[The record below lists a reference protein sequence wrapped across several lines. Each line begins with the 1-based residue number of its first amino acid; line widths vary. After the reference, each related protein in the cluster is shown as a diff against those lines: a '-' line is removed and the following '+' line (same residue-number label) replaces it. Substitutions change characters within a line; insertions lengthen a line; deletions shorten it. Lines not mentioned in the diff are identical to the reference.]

1 MMSCVN
7 GCGVVSSC
15 VVLCYGVVCGA
26 ELCMRARLPSVRS
39 GARRRRLRPWGLR
52 RAAEMTLGDGQKI
65 LHFGF
70 SQRSVSCV
78 CVFDCVVR
86 VHCSV
91 AATHQWQAAG
101 RQWVRASGS
110 KALPVARPPHAPPVA

>member
-52 RAAEMTLGDGQKI
+52 RAAEMTLG
-65 LHFGF
+65 
-70 SQRSVSCV
+70 RSENTTLWIFPREAFRV

-101 RQWVRASGS
+101 QQWVRASGS